1 MAISAIAII
10 EMFLYFVRAIAVLTA
25 LSTHL
30 NADRVGSSAS
40 TQRSESI
47 IITGDFDFSVFSTG
61 QPLNFRNELLLA
73 KLRGNTQEY
82 ETLFARY
89 LQQRSAKTSVA
100 KREAGEVGCRKRKA
114 AGGEN
119 GDPNKKGGSRA
130 QQQASGQAGSRAGG
144 VEQKRRAGEAG
155 HVEQKRKAGE
165 AGSRAGGVE
174 QKRKANQAGGVEQK
188 RKAGEAGNV
197 ELKRKAGGAGGRTSG
212 TSRAAE
218 SGRRRGYGDQDVLQ
232 RGTKV
237 PQARF
242 AHIVNRI
249 ACVVSKSVKDA
260 LATGVG
266 TADKPES
273 LYSRRMLNQ
282 DLDAGYIR
290 IEHAASNGASD
301 EFNDNVRAPI
311 DDLSDED
318 NSREGD
324 EPEYFSSMARDDLS
338 DRDGYMADPASD
350 VDSPRSAHMA
360 IGDMSDGDGPMSPV
374 SSDGRVRP
382 PKARPNLYDL
392 LRQIE
397 SSDDD
402 VSQRVA
408 QAACDSDTSG
418 SDHAVD
424 DEDGSDSEV
433 SMRCDFVDSMA
444 AESRSV
450 QSDEGATSA
459 DSDACATD

>member
-1 MAISAIAII
+1 MW
-10 EMFLYFVRAIAVLTA
+10 VHCRAIAHCGTDTDSGVLA
-25 LSTHL
+25 RRGFVMRSGPGHHG
-30 NADRVGSSAS
+30 RSVG
-40 TQRSESI
+40 
-47 IITGDFDFSVFSTG
+47 
-61 QPLNFRNELLLA
+61 L
-73 KLRGNTQEY
+73 
-82 ETLFARY
+82 
-89 LQQRSAKTSVA
+89 
-100 KREAGEVGCRKRKA
+100 
-114 AGGEN
+114 
-119 GDPNKKGGSRA
+119 
-130 QQQASGQAGSRAGG
+130 
-144 VEQKRRAGEAG
+144 
-155 HVEQKRKAGE
+155 
-165 AGSRAGGVE
+165 
-174 QKRKANQAGGVEQK
+174 QK

-218 SGRRRGYGDQDVLQ
+218 SGRRRGYGDQDVLK

-242 AHIVNRI
+242 ACIVNRI
-249 ACVVSKSVKDA
+249 ACVVGKSVKDA

-273 LYSRRMLNQ
+273 LYSRRMMNQ

-290 IEHAASNGASD
+290 IEHAASNGSAD
-301 EFNDNVRAPI
+301 EFDDSVCAI
-311 DDLSDED
+311 DDLSDETS
-318 NSREGD
+318 SREVD
-324 EPEYFSSMARDDLS
+324 EPEYFSSMAHDDLS

-360 IGDMSDGDGPMSPV
+360 IDDMSDGNGPTSPV

-397 SSDDD
+397 SSNDD

-433 SMRCDFVDSMA
+433 SMRCKFVDSMA

-459 DSDACATD
+459 DSDACATK

>member
-1 MAISAIAII
+1 
-10 EMFLYFVRAIAVLTA
+10 V
-25 LSTHL
+25 
-30 NADRVGSSAS
+30 VG
-40 TQRSESI
+40 
-47 IITGDFDFSVFSTG
+47 
-61 QPLNFRNELLLA
+61 
-73 KLRGNTQEY
+73 
-82 ETLFARY
+82 
-89 LQQRSAKTSVA
+89 
-100 KREAGEVGCRKRKA
+100 
-114 AGGEN
+114 
-119 GDPNKKGGSRA
+119 
-130 QQQASGQAGSRAGG
+130 
-144 VEQKRRAGEAG
+144 
-155 HVEQKRKAGE
+155 
-165 AGSRAGGVE
+165 
-174 QKRKANQAGGVEQK
+174 
-188 RKAGEAGNV
+188 
-197 ELKRKAGGAGGRTSG
+197 
-212 TSRAAE
+212 
-218 SGRRRGYGDQDVLQ
+218 
-232 RGTKV
+232 
-237 PQARF
+237 
-242 AHIVNRI
+242 
-249 ACVVSKSVKDA
+249 KSVKDA

-266 TADKPES
+266 TADKPEC

-301 EFNDNVRAPI
+301 EFDDNVRAPI

-360 IGDMSDGDGPMSPV
+360 IDDMSDGDGPMSPV

-382 PKARPNLYDL
+382 TKARPNLYDL

-402 VSQRVA
+402 VSQRIA
-408 QAACDSDTSG
+408 QDACDSDTSG

-433 SMRCDFVDSMA
+433 SMRCEFVDSMA
-444 AESRSV
+444 VESRSV
-450 QSDEGATSA
+450 QSDEGATSS

>member
-1 MAISAIAII
+1 MRIASA
-10 EMFLYFVRAIAVLTA
+10 
-25 LSTHL
+25 
-30 NADRVGSSAS
+30 VGSSAS

-73 KLRGNTQEY
+73 KLRGNTKEY

-100 KREAGEVGCRKRKA
+100 RREAGEVGCRKRKA

-130 QQQASGQAGSRAGG
+130 QQQAAGQAGGKAGD
-144 VEQKRRAGEAG
+144 VEL
-155 HVEQKRKAGE
+155 KRKAGE

-174 QKRKANQAGGVEQK
+174 QKRKANQAGGVAQ
-188 RKAGEAGNV
+188 
-197 ELKRKAGGAGGRTSG
+197 KRKAGGAGGRTSG

-249 ACVVSKSVKDA
+249 ACVVGKSVKDA

-273 LYSRRMLNQ
+273 LYSRRMLNH

-301 EFNDNVRAPI
+301 EFDDNVRAPI

-360 IGDMSDGDGPMSPV
+360 IDDMSDGDGPMSPV

-433 SMRCDFVDSMA
+433 SMRCEFVDSMA
-444 AESRSV
+444 VESRSV
-450 QSDEGATSA
+450 QSDEGATSS